1 MAPRVHPTWYTKKC
15 LKDVKVRHE
24 NREGDPEADAIAA
37 AAARHTNNLLR
48 AAQEGF
54 RASPMK
60 ADAPKLKAP
69 KRRLTAVEL
78 TTVAAKKKLAA
89 LPLKIGAIHRELG
102 NVALTSDEM
111 QLMFTAKVDVAAEEF
126 EEKMKKKDEKKD
138 ETHAKA
144 TAILSSGKAPDQ
156 MKKAELDT
164 LLRDKGVTVGTNV
177 AASLALV
184 KQHYRA
190 SPPPSP
196 PPPSD

>member
-1 MAPRVHPTWYTKKC
+1 
-15 LKDVKVRHE
+15 
-24 NREGDPEADAIAA
+24 
-37 AAARHTNNLLR
+37 
-48 AAQEGF
+48 
-54 RASPMK
+54 
-60 ADAPKLKAP
+60 
-69 KRRLTAVEL
+69 
-78 TTVAAKKKLAA
+78 
-89 LPLKIGAIHRELG
+89 
-102 NVALTSDEM
+102 M